1 MNAPLRINE
10 ALLITGR
17 AFQPFECVAW
27 EGNGELSIT
36 VIDRTSVSPVN
47 RRQIPLSA
55 YSDPVQLASI
65 LTQCRDE
72 MSQQGYQLARWNM
85 PE

>member
-36 VIDRTSVSPVN
+36 VVDRTSVSLN
-47 RRQIPLSA
+47 RKQIPSSA
-55 YSDPVQLASI
+55 YSDPAQLASI
-65 LTQCRDE
+65 LTQFRDE
-72 MSQQGYQLARWNM
+72 LSQQGYQLARWDM

>member
-36 VIDRTSVSPVN
+36 VIDRTSVRPLN
-47 RRQIPLSA
+47 RKQINRSA
-55 YSDPVQLASI
+55 YSDPAQLASF
-65 LTQCRDE
+65 LTECRNE
-72 MSQQGYQLARWNM
+72 LSQKGYQLARWDM